1 MTEDGHAGHDPE
13 DCEPSD
19 CDGCGKTVP
28 RCQMPKPPYCAECRG
43 WEDYVDEF
51 GYG

>member
-1 MTEDGHAGHDPE
+1 MSEPRPQTDEHAGHQAE

-19 CDGCGKTVP
+19 CAG
-28 RCQMPKPPYCAECRG
+28 CRG